1 MSIAERKE
9 REKEQRRN
17 DIIEA
22 AEKLFFSRGYDN
34 VSMDDIA
41 RDVELNK
48 ATLYLYFKNKEA
60 LFFVIVL
67 RGVKILAAL
76 VQENADKAPT
86 GAEKLWEI
94 GHAYF
99 SFVKR
104 YPNYNR
110 VYNYFY
116 SGRFNLAEMMISVDA
131 TTFGQTDSCLRFW
144 KNVDQAA
151 NRANYE
157 VAWQI
162 IDQNREIFA
171 ATRAAIKRAVDE
183 GAFRPDLDPA
193 EAAVVFTLLI
203 ESIPNMRPDLRAVL
217 DDRGI
222 NQLNFSRDLGG
233 YINQMFMARVE
244 ASGKKKRS

>member
-17 DIIEA
+17 DILAA

-41 RDVELNK
+41 KEVELNK

-60 LFFVIVL
+60 LFFSIVL
-67 RGVKILAAL
+67 LGVQILHRM
-76 VQENADKAPT
+76 VTERVEKAPT
-86 GAEKLWEI
+86 GSEKLWEI

-104 YPNYNR
+104 YPDYNR

-116 SGRFNLAEMMISVDA
+116 SGRFSLADIINPPDLELLS
-131 TTFGQTDSCLRFW
+131 TLDSGLKLW
-144 KNVDQAA
+144 KSGDMAA

-157 VAWQI
+157 VGGQI
-162 IDQNREIFA
+162 IELNRKIFA
-171 ATRAAIKRAVDE
+171 ITSDAIREGIAE
-183 GAFRPDLDPA
+183 GAFRADLSPE
-193 EAAVVFTLLI
+193 EAAVTFTLLI
-203 ESIPNMRPDLRAVL
+203 ESIPNMRPDLMAVL
-217 DDRGI
+217 EGKGI
-222 NQLNFSRDLGG
+222 DQLNFSRDLGH
-233 YINQMFMARVE
+233 YINHMLSNNE
-244 ASGKKKRS
+244 YSDKP